1 MNKKALVESALF
13 VSDKPLSIVKLGEIT
28 GLSQDEIKPLL
39 EKIKLEHENDEKG
52 MDLVETPE
60 GYEFRIKPQYRDKI
74 VKLAPMS
81 DLTEGQLRTLALAVA
96 LKPPVRQ
103 SAIVRYQ
110 GNKAYSYIGQLE
122 KKGLIKT
129 EKFSR
134 TKVIKLTEE
143 FEKYFGRSV
152 EDLKKLFEG
161 EKPKQ
166 SGSSQ

>member
-13 VSDKPLSIVKLGEIT
+13 ISDKPISASKLSEIT
-28 GLSQDEIKPLL
+28 GLSAEDVMNVINEIKAEHLH
-39 EKIKLEHENDEKG
+39 EKKG
-52 MDLVETPE
+52 MELVETPE

-81 DLTEGQLRTLALAVA
+81 DLTEGQLRTLALTVA
-96 LKPPVRQ
+96 LKPPVKQ

-110 GNKAYSYIGQLE
+110 GNKAYGYIEQLE

-134 TKVIKLTEE
+134 TKVIKLTDE
-143 FEKYFGRSV
+143 FEKYFGKSV
-152 EDLKKLFEG
+152 GELKKLIEG
-161 EKPKQ
+161 GESK
-166 SGSSQ
+166 SSSS

>member
-13 VSDKPLSIVKLGEIT
+13 VSDKPISLGKLSEIT
-28 GLSQDEIKPLL
+28 TLPQEEIKQII
-39 EKIKLEHENDEKG
+39 EKIRQDHAKDEKG

-74 VKLAPMS
+74 AKLAPLS
-81 DLTEGQLRTLALAVA
+81 DLTEGMLRTLALTVA
-96 LKPPVRQ
+96 IKPPVKQ

-110 GNKAYSYIGQLE
+110 GNKAYGYIDQLE

-134 TKVIKLTEE
+134 TKVVKLTDE
-143 FEKYFGRSV
+143 FEKYFGKSV
-152 EDLKKLFEG
+152 EELKKLLDG
-161 EKPKQ
+161 EKV
-166 SGSSQ
+166 